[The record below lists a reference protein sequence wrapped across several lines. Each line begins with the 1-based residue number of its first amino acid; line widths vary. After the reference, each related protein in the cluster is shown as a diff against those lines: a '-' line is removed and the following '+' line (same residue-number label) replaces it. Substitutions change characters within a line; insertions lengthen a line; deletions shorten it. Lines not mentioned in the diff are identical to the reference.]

1 MGRVLSILFGAKPD
15 WREGIGYRLTGS
27 DFAFAMDPL
36 WSADLGAFDGIVPLT
51 LEDRR
56 ILAERGGRG
65 GRGDMAS
72 SLLPT
77 AEAEA
82 LCHDKVALNTH
93 LRAHGFGAHVPAM
106 PADLPTAAQD
116 YPVIIKRR
124 QGEWGVG
131 GRILLAP
138 PAGPVAFDRATE
150 FIQAYVPGAEEYAT
164 HILLKGGEPLF
175 AATVRHTMRAG
186 PYVMGASERPVR
198 SDWLE
203 ATPCLPL
210 FLRMLA
216 TVGFRDGICCIDYRL
231 VAGRPMVFEI
241 NPRFGASLGER
252 IIPFLNAYV
261 AAVAGTPA
269 PAG

>member
-1 MGRVLSILFGAKPD
+1 MGRVVSILFGAKPD
-15 WREGIGYRLTGS
+15 WREGLAYRLAGS
-27 DFAFAMDPL
+27 RFAHAMDPL
-36 WSADLGAFDGIVPLT
+36 GTADLGIFDGIVPLT
-51 LEDRR
+51 LDDRR
-56 ILAERGGRG
+56 ILAERC
-65 GRGDMAS
+65 GRGDAAA
-72 SLLPT
+72 SLLPS

-93 LRAHGFGAHVPAM
+93 LRVHGFGAHVPAM
-106 PADLPTAAQD
+106 HENLPTAAQD

-124 QGEWGVG
+124 RGEWGVG

-138 PAGPVAFDRATE
+138 PDGPVAFDRATE
-150 FIQAYVPGAEEYAT
+150 FIQAYVPGAMEYAT
-164 HILLKGGEPLF
+164 HILLKGGALLF
-175 AATVRHTMRAG
+175 AATVRHTLRAS
-186 PYVMGASERPVR
+186 PYVMGASEQPVR

-216 TVGFRDGICCIDYRL
+216 TAGFRDGICCIDYRL
-231 VAGRPMVFEI
+231 VAGRPLVFEI

-261 AAVAGTPA
+261 GALAGRPAAC
-269 PAG
+269 